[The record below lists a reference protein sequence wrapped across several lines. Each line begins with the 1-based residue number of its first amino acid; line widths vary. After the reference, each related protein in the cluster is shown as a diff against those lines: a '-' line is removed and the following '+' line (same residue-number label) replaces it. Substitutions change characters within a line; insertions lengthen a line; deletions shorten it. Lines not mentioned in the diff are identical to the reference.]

1 MADARLEKLMKQLI
15 LIKLLRLMS
24 LTFWEFEMK
33 RVFCVCMGKIGH
45 IRHLFTED
53 GHSQRG
59 LILRCLY
66 SCQTKGV
73 VALSAYAD
81 A

>member
-1 MADARLEKLMKQLI
+1 
-15 LIKLLRLMS
+15 MS
-24 LTFWEFEMK
+24 FTFWEFEMK
-33 RVFCVCMGKIGH
+33 RVFCVCMGKTGH

-59 LILRCLY
+59 LILHCL
-66 SCQTKGV
+66 CLFQTKRV

-81 A
+81 V